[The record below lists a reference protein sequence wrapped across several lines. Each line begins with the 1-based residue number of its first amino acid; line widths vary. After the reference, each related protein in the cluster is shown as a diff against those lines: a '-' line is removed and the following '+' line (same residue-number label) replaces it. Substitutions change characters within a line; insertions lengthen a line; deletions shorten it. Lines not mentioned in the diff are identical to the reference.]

1 MSIDTPPGRPLPKSR
16 RKRVVHEEFEP
27 GETYGGVRIDENGD
41 LINPFED
48 DSEEE

>member
-1 MSIDTPPGRPLPKSR
+1 MSMDTPPGRSPPR
-16 RKRVVHEEFEP
+16 RKRVEHEEFEP